1 MEQNSGDNTDGKM
14 NFIPTME
21 PRTLQEGYHH
31 VSEGIYTPPQAYYK
45 RCLTFLSACRPK
57 NISKMN
63 RSGIMAL
70 FKSMWRIGIRNE
82 SGLRPFY
89 WRLLPHS
96 LLINPRTLGEVVRLA
111 IVGLHFRT
119 ALIKPAPKNISAI
132 DQVPERQTFQGH
144 YST

>member
-1 MEQNSGDNTDGKM
+1 
-14 NFIPTME
+14 
-21 PRTLQEGYHH
+21 
-31 VSEGIYTPPQAYYK
+31 
-45 RCLTFLSACRPK
+45 
-57 NISKMN
+57 MN

-82 SGLRPFY
+82 NGLRPFY